1 MFASA
6 FENLGFQPEIIVV
19 PGHAY
24 VGVRVAETSNRYLLI
39 DAALVG
45 RVPFEKAVATAEKGM
60 NQWKAGDV
68 TQISISEARQHG
80 IFPMPSE

>member
-6 FENLGFQPEIIVV
+6 FENLGFEPEIIVV

-39 DAALVG
+39 DTALVA
-45 RVPFEKAVATAEKGM
+45 RVPFEKAVATAEKGIS
-60 NQWKAGDV
+60 QWKAAEV
-68 TQISISEARQHG
+68 TRISISEARQHG
-80 IFPMPSE
+80 IFPMPIQ